1 LETGILRLVAALGG
15 DGKMIALRT
24 ESGGVVCARC
34 RLATTALRRMR
45 GLLGRRGL
53 DEDEGLLLRPA
64 PSIHTLF
71 MRFAI
76 DVVFLD
82 GDDCVVKIVPALAP
96 WRFAGARGAKAALEL
111 PAGRAEEL
119 GLRVGDRVV
128 A

>member
-1 LETGILRLVAALGG
+1 
-15 DGKMIALRT
+15 
-24 ESGGVVCARC
+24 
-34 RLATTALRRMR
+34 MR

-53 DEDEGLLLRPA
+53 DADEGILLRPA

-82 GDDCVVKIVPALAP
+82 GDDRVVKIVLALAP

-111 PAGRAEEL
+111 PAGRADEI

-128 A
+128 S